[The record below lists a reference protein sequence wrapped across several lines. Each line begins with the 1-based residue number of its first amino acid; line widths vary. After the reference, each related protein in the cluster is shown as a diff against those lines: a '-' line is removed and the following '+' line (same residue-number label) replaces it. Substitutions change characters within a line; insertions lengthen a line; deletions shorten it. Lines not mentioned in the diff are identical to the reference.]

1 MTRVIVADNL
11 SIATH
16 FCEVEMRWKRKPPC
30 LRQDIWVDS
39 AGETVRYIS
48 NVSQLFGISRESE
61 IIIILNRT
69 ERLPVP
75 YGPVILKRFI
85 NITWS
90 SALTGRRMKENEI
103 KA

>member
-1 MTRVIVADNL
+1 MTRAIVADNL
-11 SIATH
+11 SVAAH
-16 FCEVEMRWKRKPPC
+16 FCEVEMGWRRKVGPSRSC
-30 LRQDIWVDS
+30 LWVDGS
-39 AGETVRYIS
+39 GETVQYIS
-48 NVSQLFGISRESE
+48 HVSQLFGLSRESE